1 MIANPSGEG
10 LLKNISQK
18 CLKHWNAVVSTSVDE
33 RNNANQHSSS
43 TKIIMTGSKYKEE
56 LKIVTRVCQLHQE

>member
-1 MIANPSGEG
+1 MRLNAEQGTAVIPDPSGQG

-33 RNNANQHSSS
+33 RNNANQHLSQGF
-43 TKIIMTGSKYKEE
+43 I
-56 LKIVTRVCQLHQE
+56 